1 VPAPSGR
8 APPKSERPALAGP
21 ALSKDNNSSKP
32 NLGATAPAGNRAAR
46 RRQKAEWRRRRAQ
59 WERGVLAFHE
69 QAQGAFAARLFRVDG
84 APPPPDAAAG
94 IINWCG
100 QAATHRDVG
109 CIVCGAVFGRDG
121 QPQAF
126 LVLAPYGRPA
136 TEGLVS
142 GVCRSCAAQSD
153 AALYEAARR
162 QLAMVWPDLRQLSA
176 AHLQGP
182 GGRA

>member
-1 VPAPSGR
+1 MTT
-8 APPKSERPALAGP
+8 L
-21 ALSKDNNSSKP
+21 
-32 NLGATAPAGNRAAR
+32 NRAGR

-100 QAATHRDVG
+100 QAAAHRDVG

-126 LVLAPYGRPA
+126 LVLAPYGRTA

-153 AALYEAARR
+153 TAVYEAARR
-162 QLAMVWPDLRQLSA
+162 QLAMIWPATCGSCPPRTCRGPEGGRDDSA
-176 AHLQGP
+176 AGIVP
-182 GGRA
+182 GRI